1 MRILGIEST
10 CDETAAA
17 VVVNGSDILSNIV
30 ASQEDLHERFG
41 GVVPELA
48 CRRHIEVMLP
58 VIRKALAEAGTTL
71 DGIDLIAASFAP
83 GLIGAIMIGLSCAK
97 ALSLATGIPFIGV
110 NHVEAHLYAAL
121 MGNEKPQFPCIG
133 VVLSGGH
140 TSILLMEEIGR
151 YRLIGETQ
159 DDAVGEAFDK
169 VAKMMGLPY
178 PGGPLIE
185 KLAEEGDPYAYPLKI
200 GRVKEKPFDF
210 SLSGLKTS
218 VLYTLKGQN
227 KSGIAEKL
235 TLKEKQNVAASFQRV
250 VFDDIG
256 QKVQKAAEDFGASTL
271 LFGGGVTNNMALRSY
286 LTARMPRYKL
296 LFPPKILTLDNA
308 AMIAGLA
315 YHQWQRKKEGDP
327 FYLEPVSRLAF
338 HLAT

>member
-17 VVVNGSDILSNIV
+17 VVMSGTSILSNVV
-30 ASQEDLHERFG
+30 ASQEDLHQRFG

-58 VIRKALAEAGTTL
+58 VVEKALKEAGTTL
-71 DGIDLIAASFAP
+71 DEIDLIAASYAP

-121 MGNEKPQFPCIG
+121 MDKELPHFPCLG

-140 TSILLMEEIGR
+140 TSILLVEEIGR

-185 KLAEEGDPYAYPLKI
+185 ELAEKGDPYAYPLKI
-200 GRVKEKPFDF
+200 GKVKEKPYDF
-210 SLSGLKTS
+210 SLSGLKTA

-227 KSGIAEKL
+227 RSGIAEML
-235 TLKEKQNVAASFQRV
+235 TLEEKRNVAASFQRT
-250 VFDDIG
+250 VFEDIEA
-256 QKVQKAAEDFGASTL
+256 KVSRAASEYGVSTV
-271 LFGGGVTNNMALRSY
+271 LFGGGVTNNKALRKHLMSK
-286 LTARMPRYKL
+286 MPHAKL
-296 LFPPKILTLDNA
+296 MFPRKELTLDNA

-315 YHQWQRKKEGDP
+315 FHQWQKKKRGDS
-327 FYLEPVSRLAF
+327 FCLEPVSRLAF
-338 HLAT
+338 HLAS